1 MPKKNLKDKLQ
12 KQDISKK
19 ELLVV
24 YGSIAAMLLMFFS
37 SVINTIIN
45 ENTGITGLAIVE
57 KELSKIKYAEYNAVS
72 FFTVLMLSVLTF
84 MLGFQFFNKPCP
96 LPAPPAIA
104 KKEKILIAKKEYEQ
118 LKEDD
123 ELFNV

>member
-37 SVINTIIN
+37 SLINTIIN

-57 KELSKIKYAEYNAVS
+57 KELSKIMYAEYSAVS
-72 FFTVLMLSVLTF
+72 FFTVLMLSILTL

-123 ELFNV
+123 ELFNI